1 MTTSRRFV
9 LPFVTR
15 DCDHVTNA
23 LPPFGQWV
31 QGQISLSTAF
41 QAERMFPLYIYST
54 THTAQHKE
62 DEPARI
68 HPLFYIMYCHDLR
81 HGSRTM
87 PFLTVDKLLAVLDYK
102 SLGVRIDTLTY

>member
-1 MTTSRRFV
+1 MAVLSEVTTSRRFV

-41 QAERMFPLYIYST
+41 QAERMFPLYILH
-54 THTAQHKE
+54 HTYGKTKRMNPHGF
-62 DEPARI
+62 I
-68 HPLFYIMYCHDLR
+68 LFLYYVL
-81 HGSRTM
+81 SR
-87 PFLTVDKLLAVLDYK
+87 PPSGKPDNAALN
-102 SLGVRIDTLTY
+102 G

>member
-1 MTTSRRFV
+1 MAVLSEVTTSRRFV

-41 QAERMFPLYIYST
+41 QAERMFPLYIYILH
-54 THTAQHKE
+54 HTYGKTQK
-62 DEPARI
+62 
-68 HPLFYIMYCHDLR
+68 
-81 HGSRTM
+81 G
-87 PFLTVDKLLAVLDYK
+87 
-102 SLGVRIDTLTY
+102 